1 LKKFWR
7 VAIFEYTR
15 HVFRKRFVFALLS
28 IPALLA
34 AMGLVGLLLVRPEGV
49 SKPAGYVDLSGF
61 LANPITIPEAYR
73 SESRIEFIAFSTVDQ
88 AQQALEEK
96 RLQSYFI
103 LQQDF
108 RQTGRAVWV
117 SLENPN
123 SQVRAQFEQLVR
135 IQLLQ
140 NQPQP
145 VIRRILMG
153 NELTIRSVDGSRE
166 MGQQDWF
173 HVFIPFFAG
182 VAFMVAIFI
191 TSGYL
196 MQAVVEEKENRTME
210 VLISSVSPSQL
221 MSGKIIGIILV
232 GFTQMLFWI
241 ALALLL
247 ILVGQNFLSWL
258 KDLQLAAS
266 TVLVLVFT
274 FIPSFIMLAA
284 LMTAVGATVT
294 EAREGQQI
302 TGLFTL
308 PVVIPYWFTYQ
319 LMNEPNGPLAVGL
332 SFFPLTAPVALTM
345 RIGFADIPLLQ
356 IVANITIL
364 ILAAW
369 AALWLAGRAF
379 RLGMLRYGQTLSIR
393 QIFGRQ
399 G

>member
-1 LKKFWR
+1 
-7 VAIFEYTR
+7 
-15 HVFRKRFVFALLS
+15 
-28 IPALLA
+28 
-34 AMGLVGLLLVRPEGV
+34 
-49 SKPAGYVDLSGF
+49 
-61 LANPITIPEAYR
+61 
-73 SESRIEFIAFSTVDQ
+73 
-88 AQQALEEK
+88 
-96 RLQSYFI
+96 
-103 LQQDF
+103 
-108 RQTGRAVWV
+108 
-117 SLENPN
+117 
-123 SQVRAQFEQLVR
+123 
-135 IQLLQ
+135 
-140 NQPQP
+140 
-145 VIRRILMG
+145 
-153 NELTIRSVDGSRE
+153 
-166 MGQQDWF
+166 
-173 HVFIPFFAG
+173 
-182 VAFMVAIFI
+182 
-191 TSGYL
+191 
-196 MQAVVEEKENRTME
+196 
-210 VLISSVSPSQL
+210 
-221 MSGKIIGIILV
+221 
-232 GFTQMLFWI
+232 MLFWI
-241 ALALLL
+241 GLALLL

-356 IVANITIL
+356 IVANIAIL
-364 ILAAW
+364 VMAAW

-379 RLGMLRYGQTLSIR
+379 RMGMLRYGQTLSIR

>member
-1 LKKFWR
+1 MKKFWR
-7 VAIFEYTR
+7 VVVFEYSR
-15 HVFRKRFVFALLS
+15 HVFRKRFIFALLS

-34 AMGLVGLLLVRPEGV
+34 AMALVGLLLLRPERV
-49 SKPAGYVDLSGF
+49 REPAGYVDLSGF
-61 LANPITIPEAYR
+61 LSNPDGFPEEFR
-73 SESRIEFIAFSTVDQ
+73 PPGGIEFIAFSTVDQ
-88 AQQALEEK
+88 AQLALQEK
-96 RLQSYFI
+96 RVQSYFV
-103 LQQDF
+103 LQEDF
-108 RQTGRAVWV
+108 RQTSQAMWV
-117 SLENPN
+117 SLGDLN

-135 IQLLQ
+135 LHLLK
-140 NQPQP
+140 NQPEP
-145 VIRRILMG
+145 VIRRILQG

-166 MGQQDWF
+166 MGERDWF

-182 VAFMVAIFI
+182 VAFMVAIFT

-232 GFTQMLFWI
+232 GFTQLLFWI
-241 ALALLL
+241 GLALIL
-247 ILVGQNFLSWL
+247 ILVGRNFLPWL
-258 KDLQLAAS
+258 KDLQVAGS
-266 TVLVLVFT
+266 TLVVLVLT
-274 FIPSFIMLAA
+274 FAPSFIMLSA

-294 EAREGQQI
+294 DAREGQQI

-319 LMNEPNGPLAVGL
+319 LMNDPNGTLAVGL

-345 RIGFADIPLLQ
+345 RIGFAAIPPWQL
-356 IVANITIL
+356 VANITIL

-369 AALWLAGRAF
+369 AAIWLAGRAF
-379 RLGMLRYGQTLSIR
+379 QLGMLRYGQRLSLR

-399 G
+399 A